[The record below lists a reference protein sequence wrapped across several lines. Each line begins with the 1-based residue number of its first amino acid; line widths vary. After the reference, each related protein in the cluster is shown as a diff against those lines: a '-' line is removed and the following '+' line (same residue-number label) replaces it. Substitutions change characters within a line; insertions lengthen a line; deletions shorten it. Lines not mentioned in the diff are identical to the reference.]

1 MKKQEY
7 YVSYDYNTKSG
18 VAGMG
23 DIQITSEYDGSSPIL
38 SWEVINSFKK
48 VIIDTNKRQHGLDI
62 TFVRITFIQ
71 KLDDNGNIK
80 ISNI

>member
-7 YVSYDYNTKSG
+7 YVSYDYTTQTGAS
-18 VAGMG
+18 GMG
-23 DIQITSEYDGSSPIL
+23 DIQITSEYDGPRPIL

-48 VIIDTNKRQHGLDI
+48 VIVDTNKKQHGLDI

-71 KLDDNGNIK
+71 KLDDNGNAVINS
-80 ISNI
+80 I